1 MRGTDNGLPSSAK
14 DTLLLSLREAPPA
27 PESLTP
33 STRSEK
39 EILEDAMEK
48 SGWVQ
53 AKAARILGL
62 TPRQVGYAL
71 RKNGIPIK
79 KF

>member
-1 MRGTDNGLPSSAK
+1 MREESAPSASV
-14 DTLLLSLREAPPA
+14 DTTAPG
-27 PESLTP
+27 
-33 STRSEK
+33 RSEK
-39 EILEDAMEK
+39 EMLEDAMEK
-48 SGWVQ
+48 AGWVQ

-71 RKNGIPIK
+71 RKNGISIK